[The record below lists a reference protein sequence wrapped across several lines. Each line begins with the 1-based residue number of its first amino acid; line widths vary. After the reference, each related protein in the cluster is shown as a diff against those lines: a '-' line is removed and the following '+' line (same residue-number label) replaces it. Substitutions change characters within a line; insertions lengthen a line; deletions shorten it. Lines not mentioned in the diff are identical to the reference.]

1 MESPHLYI
9 VSLDGKEHRFFAL
22 KDAVAYAT
30 REIMYNDHI
39 VVSHNGKERLVIQ
52 WK

>member
-30 REIMYNDHI
+30 REIMHHDRI
-39 VVSHNGKERLVIQ
+39 AIWQNGKERLVIQ

>member
-1 MESPHLYI
+1 MDSPHLYI

-30 REIMYNDHI
+30 REIMHHTRI
-39 VVSHNGKERLVIQ
+39 AIWQNGKERLVIQ

>member
-1 MESPHLYI
+1 MDSPHLFI
-9 VSLDGKEHRFFAL
+9 VTTDGREHRFFDL

-30 REIMYNDHI
+30 REIMHHARIAIRQD
-39 VVSHNGKERLVIQ
+39 GKEKLVIE

>member
-1 MESPHLYI
+1 MDSPHLFI
-9 VSLDGKEHRFFAL
+9 VTTDGREHRFFDL

-30 REIMYNDHI
+30 REIMYNDRI
-39 VVSHNGKERLVIQ
+39 VVSQNGKERLVIQ